1 MVVPQLSAN
10 TRKRCIV
17 VWNKLFAGGLGRK
30 SRLHDHLGHRVTVNR
45 IVRNGTRAVISGIRR
60 VVFKS
65 LPSQPWISYDGQA
78 ILSKHLNAK
87 SRVLE
92 FGSGTSTAW
101 YADRCGFLL
110 SHEDSSEWFDL
121 IGKKLGNRQNVFR
134 KLCLSFEDY
143 VCVSDEHRSS
153 PFDLIMVDGR
163 YRDECVAAAFQL
175 LSRTGILYLDNSD
188 KSAGPESG
196 NVPLA
201 KSRILDFAKSNG
213 KRVITLTD
221 FAPSQFFVSEAT
233 ILFND

>member
-1 MVVPQLSAN
+1 M
-10 TRKRCIV
+10 
-17 VWNKLFAGGLGRK
+17 VWNKLLAGGSDRK
-30 SRLHDHLGHRVTVNR
+30 SRLHDHLGHRVTVSR

-65 LPSQPWISYDGQA
+65 LPFQPWISYDGQA

-121 IGKKLGNRQNVFR
+121 IGKRLGSRHNVYR
-134 KLCLSFEDY
+134 KLCLSLEDY
-143 VCVSDEHRSS
+143 VCVSEEHRSS

-163 YRDECVAAAFQL
+163 FRDECVAVAFQL
-175 LSRTGILYLDNSD
+175 LSKSGILYLDNSD

-196 NVPLA
+196 NIPLA
-201 KSRILDFAKSNG
+201 KSRMLDFAKSNG
-213 KRVITLTD
+213 KRVSTITD

-233 ILFND
+233 ILFNG

>member
-1 MVVPQLSAN
+1 VVL
-10 TRKRCIV
+10 
-17 VWNKLFAGGLGRK
+17 NKLFAGGADRK
-30 SRLHDHLGHRVTVNR
+30 SRLHDHLGQRVTVSR
-45 IVRNGTRAVISGIRR
+45 MARNGTRAVISGIRR

-65 LPSQPWISYDGQA
+65 LPFQPWISYDGQA
-78 ILSKHLNAK
+78 ILSKHLNPK

-92 FGSGTSTAW
+92 FGSGTSTTW

-121 IGKKLGNRQNVFR
+121 IGKKLGSRQNVFR

-143 VCVSDEHRSS
+143 VCVSEEHRSS

-163 YRDECVAAAFQL
+163 YRDECVAVAFRL
-175 LSRTGILYLDNSD
+175 LSPTGILYLDNSD

-196 NVPLA
+196 DIPLA
-201 KSRILDFAKSNG
+201 KSRILDFAKANG
-213 KRVITLTD
+213 KRVATITD

-233 ILFND
+233 ILFNG